1 MPADDGVVEG
11 ITGEAIH
18 VGDHER
24 VDLHAPLVLLPQV
37 RQGRLQLGAVGGLGG
52 LPPLQEDAIDLPAVL
67 FAEGPALFFLD
78 GEGKVE
84 GLLFAADATV
94 DDGSEIGHPV
104 DSFSG
109 TLAFLPPWAKK
120 CVTVISARP

>member
-1 MPADDGVVEG
+1 MVEG
-11 ITGEAIH
+11 VAREAIH
-18 VGDHER
+18 VGDHED
-24 VDLHAPLVLLPQV
+24 VDLLTPLVLLPQV
-37 RQGRLQLGAVGGLGG
+37 RQGGLQLGTIGCLGG
-52 LPPLQEDAIDLPAVL
+52 LAALDEDTVDLPAVL
-67 FAEGPALFFLD
+67 LAEGPALFFLD

-84 GLLFAADATV
+84 GLLFAADSAV
-94 DDGSEIGHPV
+94 DDGPEIGHPD